1 MKRTHRLLPLI
12 LALPA
17 CALEP
22 IGSTR
27 SEITN
32 GELETGYLSV
42 FALAYEG
49 QGGCTGTCITPKVGT
64 TATHCIAGDPA
75 SSFTALFGDDET
87 QPSSIL
93 QVTAVATAPDGGD
106 FALVAFAETCPA
118 TTPHNRTALEDHV
131 GEAVVMVGFGVTT
144 EEADDAGVKR
154 SGTATLRSVDPAEVD
169 GLEAGDLATS
179 NVPAGTC
186 NGDSGGPTFM
196 TFGGVEYMV
205 GVTSRGSLDPQGQ
218 EYPCGQGY
226 SIAVRADTYASF
238 IRDFIIEHDPGAD
251 PGDSDDPPGDSDDPP
266 DDPDS
271 PDGDPPAD
279 PEDDGEVSSACQ
291 IGGRSAP
298 GGLLIIGL
306 ALLALLYRAERLP
319 SVDRFHLA
327 SGYWRRRWR
336 GRYYFRAATSEPP
349 PPAPAATAT
358 RPDAPA
364 ANASSHGSN

>member
-1 MKRTHRLLPLI
+1 MTRTNRLLFFV

-22 IGSTR
+22 IGSSR

-32 GELETGYLSV
+32 GELESGYLSV
-42 FALAYEG
+42 FALAYQG
-49 QGGCTGTCITPKVGT
+49 QGGCTGTCVTPKVGT
-64 TATHCIAGDPA
+64 TAEHCIAGDPA

-87 QPSSIL
+87 EPEATL

-106 FALVAFAETCPA
+106 FALVAFAEACPA

-131 GEAVVMVGFGVTT
+131 GEPVVMVGFGVTT
-144 EEADDAGVKR
+144 EQAEDAGVKR
-154 SGTATLRSVDPAEVD
+154 SGTATLVSVDPAEVN

-179 NVPAGTC
+179 NQPAGTC

-205 GVTSRGSLDPQGQ
+205 GVTSRGSLDEQGQ

-226 SIAVRADTYASF
+226 SIAVRADPYASF
-238 IRDFIIEHDPGAD
+238 IRDFILEHDPAAD
-251 PGDSDDPPGDSDDPP
+251 PGEPDDPPDDSDDPP
-266 DDPDS
+266 DDTDS
-271 PDGDPPAD
+271 PDDDDSPSDP
-279 PEDDGEVSSACQ
+279 DDGGEVSSGCQ
-291 IGGRSAP
+291 IGGHTAP
-298 GGLLIIGL
+298 GGLLMIGL
-306 ALLALLYRAERLP
+306 ALLALLHRVRRCRVPDA
-319 SVDRFHLA
+319 HLA

-336 GRYYFRAATSEPP
+336 GRYYFGDATTEPP

-358 RPDAPA
+358 
-364 ANASSHGSN
+364 NHSGASPS